1 MLIQDTKCPNCGT
14 YHDPTLEKCPGCNK
28 NNELFSLNRLP
39 KRVLFLH
46 PIVQIMM
53 FLIGFAYAGMIVGEF
68 IIAIYVRQIP
78 GDDLIYKSLVMMCI
92 VYCLMLFGLVTLV
105 LSTRRK
111 EAVSKFKNGH
121 DYLFGLAY
129 FGGLVLVSIFLGL
142 IINAFFTAPEE
153 INSNQQMADAVS
165 KNYPIVSF
173 ILLGFVGPICEEL
186 TYRVGLYSF
195 LRRINKYLAFV
206 ITCIVFAFIHI
217 DFDSGDMIAELWSIP
232 TYLVSGLILTIAYEH
247 RGPACSITAHAL
259 YNLTAFLAVLMRK

>member
-129 FGGLVLVSIFLGL
+129 FGGLVLASIFLGL

-195 LRRINKYLAFV
+195 LRRINVYLAV
-206 ITCIVFAFIHI
+206 IVTTIVFAFIHFEFEA
-217 DFDSGDMIAELWSIP
+217 DNMAAELWALPS
-232 TYLVSGLILTIAYEH
+232 YLISGFILTMAYEH
-247 RGPACSITAHAL
+247 RGPACSMTAHIL
-259 YNLTAFLAVLMRK
+259 YNLFAFALMFMEK